1 MQHSRER
8 AMDLIHNLAGE
19 IPSVP
24 YGEDPIGTNCT
35 MTSAELADCVLGEN
49 MGIAQ
54 DVYLFPNQLVN
65 PSSGLNGRERN
76 QWGVTMSAILR
87 LETLDFS
94 FCEGNRENYAA
105 ITWKRRIY
113 GVSISLFIK
122 TINYARVAEDSF
134 VDLAGHPLSGPR
146 FQVTSI

>member
-1 MQHSRER
+1 
-8 AMDLIHNLAGE
+8 MDRNLVGE

-35 MTSAELADCVLGEN
+35 MTSADLADCVLGEN

-76 QWGVTMSAILR
+76 QWGATMSAILP
-87 LETLDFS
+87 LETLDFNY
-94 FCEGNRENYAA
+94 CEGNRENYAA

-113 GVSISLFIK
+113 GVSIPFLL
-122 TINYARVAEDSF
+122 R
-134 VDLAGHPLSGPR
+134 LSITLGWQR
-146 FQVTSI
+146 IVLQI